1 MKQQRTYLLILFSTI
16 VGFVLVEIYKSK
28 PTDWTPTY
36 SNRDKIPYGSEV
48 LYKLLPQ
55 VFRNQKISD
64 KKVPFLRKNETAD
77 LPVKS
82 NYIYVYQYFRLD
94 SLSLNRLLAYVA
106 KGNNAFIASEEFYDL
121 ADTLHFS
128 VDYSYGKTAKDSL
141 TINFTNPTL
150 KTPNGYTYHKFAVNT
165 YFVFDSLAKHFF
177 SKGQGV
183 VLGKN
188 NSGLPNF
195 IKIPFGK
202 GSFFLHTVPHA
213 FTNYYLL
220 KDKNAEYAFS
230 ALSYLPE
237 KPVFWDEYVT
247 QVSFENKQRSI
258 LKSKDAKGD
267 IENYETSPLRYILSQ
282 TALKWAYFITLIS
295 LLLYLIFEGKRVQ
308 RIIPVIETPKNTSL
322 EFVETIGALYFNHKD
337 HKAIAEKKILYLLA
351 YIRNKFFLK
360 TTVID
365 QAFKEE
371 LSLKSGIALTEI
383 NEMFTYA
390 ETLNKSEEVTE
401 NQLIKLNQ
409 YVEDFY
415 KNT

>member
-1 MKQQRTYLLILFSTI
+1 MKQHRIYLLILFCTI
-16 VGFVLVEIYKSK
+16 AGFVLVQIYKDK
-28 PTDWTPTY
+28 PLDWTATY
-36 SNRDKIPYGSEV
+36 SNKDKIPNGSEV
-48 LYKLLPQ
+48 LYKLLPR

-64 KKVPFLRKNETAD
+64 QKVPFLRTNATAN
-77 LPVKS
+77 LPAES
-82 NYIYVYQYFRLD
+82 NYIYIYQYFRKD

-106 KGNNAFIASEEFYDL
+106 KGNNAFISSEEFYDL
-121 ADTLHFS
+121 EDTLHFA
-128 VDYSYGKTAKDSL
+128 VDYSYEQTTKDSL
-141 TINFTNPTL
+141 SINFTNPAL
-150 KTPNGYTYHKFAVNT
+150 KTKKGYTYHKFAVNT
-165 YFVFDSLAKHFF
+165 YFVFDSLTEKTFKQ
-177 SKGQGV
+177 SKGE
-183 VLGKN
+183 VLGVN
-188 NSGLPNF
+188 NAGVPNF

-202 GSFFLHTVPHA
+202 GYFFLHAVPQA
-213 FTNYYLL
+213 FSNYYLL
-220 KDKNAEYAFS
+220 KNNADYAFT

-247 QVSFENKQRSI
+247 IFTLDDKSRSI
-258 LKSKDAKGD
+258 SKSKESQKELQYYA
-267 IENYETSPLRYILSQ
+267 NSPFRYIVSQ
-282 TALKWAYFITLIS
+282 PALKWAYFITLLS

-337 HKAIAEKKILYLLA
+337 HKAIADKKILYLLA

-371 LSLKSGIALTEI
+371 LSLKSGIGLSKI
-383 NEMFTYA
+383 NEMFAYA
-390 ETLNKSEEVTE
+390 QTLSKSEEVTE